1 MNLKYTGVGTR
12 ALNFAIDTLFV
23 FVIAFLAFK
32 VYKWYYFHYRIPFFN
47 FGWFFA
53 AAILIYYI
61 PLETFFSKTAG
72 KWFTQ
77 TRVCNQK
84 GFKANFGAIVLRS
97 LIRITIID
105 MFFIPFLD
113 KPLHDFLSKTEVVQE

>member
-12 ALNFAIDTLFV
+12 VLNFVIDTIFV
-23 FVIAFLAFK
+23 FLIAFFAFK
-32 VYKWYYFHYRIPFFN
+32 VYKWYVLYYRIPYFN
-47 FGWFFA
+47 FGWFFSG
-53 AAILIYYI
+53 AILLYYI
-61 PLETFFSKTAG
+61 PLEAFFSKTAG

-77 TRVCNQK
+77 TRVVNRK
-84 GFKANFGAIVLRS
+84 GFKASFGAIILRS

-113 KPLHDFLSKTEVVQE
+113 KPLHDYLSKTEVVQE

>member
-1 MNLKYTGVGTR
+1 MSLKYTGVGTR

-23 FVIAFLAFK
+23 FLIAFLAFK
-32 VYKWYYFHYRIPFFN
+32 VYKWYYFYYRISYFN

-53 AAILIYYI
+53 AAILVYYI
-61 PLETFFSKTAG
+61 PLETFFSKTPG

-77 TRVCNQK
+77 TRVSNQK
-84 GFKANFGAIVLRS
+84 GFKAGFGAIVLRS

-113 KPLHDFLSKTEVVQE
+113 KPLHDYLSKTEVVQE